1 MSLSLLRAGSTSC
14 SYKKSKLTIMSMSES
29 PLVLVQRPPTF
40 DFMDELLSRNF
51 PILTT
56 HHTSSAPLLNS
67 LSRHASSIR
76 AVVNMA
82 MLKLD
87 ADLLSHLPS
96 LQLLVCTSVGTEHI
110 DLAEC
115 KRRGIAVTNAGE
127 AFSED
132 VADCAVGLL
141 ISVLRKIPAADRYV
155 RSGKWVKFGE
165 FQLGIKL
172 SGKRVGI
179 LGLGSI
185 GSFIAKRLEPF
196 GCIISYN
203 STIQKQ
209 SITYPYYPDVLSLA
223 ANNEV
228 IILCCALNDQTHHIV
243 NREVM
248 EALGKNGVIINVGR
262 GGLIDEKEMVKC
274 LVEGVI
280 GGAGL
285 DVFEKEPG
293 GPEEL
298 FGLDNVVLSP
308 HAAMGHARVFKQ
320 YCAAYFG

>member
-1 MSLSLLRAGSTSC
+1 MAA
-14 SYKKSKLTIMSMSES
+14 S
-29 PLVLVQRPPTF
+29 PVVLVHRPPKMTY
-40 DFMDELLSRNF
+40 MDELLSRNF
-51 PILTT
+51 QILNIPTSPESLPIF
-56 HHTSSAPLLNS
+56 

-76 AVVNMA
+76 AFVNIRR
-82 MLKLD
+82 LKID

-96 LQLLVCTSVGTEHI
+96 LQLLVCTSVGTDHV

-115 KRRGIAVTNAGE
+115 KRRGIAVTNAGD
-127 AFSED
+127 AYSED

-141 ISVLRKIPAADRYV
+141 ISVLRRIPAAGRYL
-155 RSGKWVKFGE
+155 RAGKWGKLGD
-165 FQLGIKL
+165 FQLGIKV

-185 GSFIAKRLEPF
+185 GSLIAKRLESF

-203 STIQKQ
+203 STSQKP
-209 SITYPYYPDVLSLA
+209 SIAYQYYPDVVSLA
-223 ANNEV
+223 ANNDV
-228 IILCCALNDQTHHIV
+228 IVLCCVLNDQTRHIV

-248 EALGKNGVIINVGR
+248 ESLGKNGVIINVGR

-274 LVEGVI
+274 LVHGVI

-285 DVFEKEPG
+285 DVFEKEPQV
-293 GPEEL
+293 PEEL

-308 HAAMGHARVFKQ
+308 HTAVATPGSLDNVSELALANLKAFFSNQPLISPVRLD
-320 YCAAYFG
+320 